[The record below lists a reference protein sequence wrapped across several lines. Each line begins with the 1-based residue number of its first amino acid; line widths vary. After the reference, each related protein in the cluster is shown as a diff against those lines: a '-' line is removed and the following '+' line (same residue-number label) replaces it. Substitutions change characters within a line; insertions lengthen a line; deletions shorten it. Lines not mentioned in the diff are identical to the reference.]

1 MKKSEQSST
10 TSCKD
15 IWKGWEWHMELL
27 EIPQKIQ
34 SLSEEVNELRNAL
47 NATKSPQQEKIMTTE
62 EARKYMKVS
71 RSRIDMWR
79 QQRILPSIMV
89 SKSGRWLYRQ
99 SDLDELFTEW
109 DGYDI
114 STVESIQIAK
124 EFKKKREAKQSKAT
138 HLSNQ
143 KLAN

>member
-15 IWKGWEWHMELL
+15 IWKEWEWHMELL

-34 SLSEEVNELRNAL
+34 SLSEEVNELKNAL

-124 EFKKKREAKQSKAT
+124 ELKKREAKQSKAT
-138 HLSNQ
+138 PLSNQ

>member
-1 MKKSEQSST
+1 
-10 TSCKD
+10 
-15 IWKGWEWHMELL
+15 MELL

-34 SLSEEVNELRNAL
+34 SLSEEVNELKNAL

-89 SKSGRWLYRQ
+89 SKSGRWL
-99 SDLDELFTEW
+99 
-109 DGYDI
+109 
-114 STVESIQIAK
+114 
-124 EFKKKREAKQSKAT
+124 
-138 HLSNQ
+138 
-143 KLAN
+143 

>member
-1 MKKSEQSST
+1 MKKREQSST
-10 TSCKD
+10 TSCRD
-15 IWKGWEWHMELL
+15 IWKEWEWHMELL

-34 SLSEEVNELRNAL
+34 SLLEEVDELKNAL
-47 NATKSPQQEKIMTTE
+47 NAAKSPQQEKIMTTE

-124 EFKKKREAKQSKAT
+124 ELKKREAKQSKAT

>member
-99 SDLDELFTEW
+99 SDLEKLFNE
-109 DGYDI
+109 
-114 STVESIQIAK
+114 
-124 EFKKKREAKQSKAT
+124 
-138 HLSNQ
+138 
-143 KLAN
+143 